1 MLSSVTTNLLSNHLP
16 TILKWLSHVSVWTFG
31 TYAMAIAEY
40 SNIEVECNADEI
52 RLNMCPARHGKEVLE
67 FARLDKYSLGE
78 CLAYVCLLM
87 VLYRMGQANST
98 PASPN
103 SGSQYSQPSSSSSS
117 PSSTSTPP
125 PPSSSSMPP
134 LGGDVTPI
142 GGNPVGGSSHLPH
155 LPSVEDLRNMTH
167 RILASSSDKLRQLR
181 ENMPKAEV
189 PKLDSSSNVPSN
201 GALADK
207 SSSAPSAASLSS
219 LSEAPPPPSLFGGK
233 ALDQRSQELLEDQA
247 ARMTTSNQAVF
258 VFKPPSPP
266 TTIQPTTTTGNSS
279 SSSSS
284 GVSNMDNSSN
294 ILSKKDQSLKEVIK
308 IHYQLSASWIKRNA
322 STIAIVGFVAV
333 VGIVALRAARANHQ
347 KRRQERVVRG
357 LGGAKREIV
366 VITSVATLEGV
377 TLALALE
384 QQGFIVFVGVP
395 DRVKADEV
403 NAWGRHDIHPLV
415 LDPSKPHVVDEF
427 VNAITHFLDLRNGE
441 LLGLGLPMA
450 APAASGAGTGF
461 SGTFAP
467 SPLAAS
473 TSHWNNDHTR
483 DHSGSF
489 LVQEELSMS
498 TANIHFLQPTPP
510 PAAPSS
516 STSPLTDHQN
526 SNNRIGLY
534 PSLAHH
540 TDVVVQRERRATTAD
555 QGAPVF
561 RLAAIVVQPPE
572 TVVVGAIE
580 HVDLELWRRAFDVN
594 VMGSI
599 VVLQKFMPLLRRTLA
614 LPSPRR
620 SPRVLLLS
628 SSVTGNLGLPHQSV
642 LSASHHAIESLA
654 DSLRREVQHQGIDV
668 VCLKPG
674 VIESSERKELKYKQ
688 QQNKMAAG
696 KVGLFSSFDWSNKA
710 FTRASTTVALQHAV
724 YDAVTMKRPP
734 AQQAMG
740 SGSAAYA
747 FVAWAVPR
755 AWVDWAI
762 RRNPPQI
769 VHRTVKVTNTP
780 PNNNS
785 QFSATQHEE

>member
-1 MLSSVTTNLLSNHLP
+1 MPS
-16 TILKWLSHVSVWTFG
+16 
-31 TYAMAIAEY
+31 
-40 SNIEVECNADEI
+40 
-52 RLNMCPARHGKEVLE
+52 
-67 FARLDKYSLGE
+67 
-78 CLAYVCLLM
+78 
-87 VLYRMGQANST
+87 MGQANST
-98 PASPN
+98 PASPD

-125 PPSSSSMPP
+125 PPLSSSVPP
-134 LGGDVTPI
+134 LGGDMTPI

-167 RILASSSDKLRQLR
+167 RILASSGDKLRQLR

-189 PKLDSSSNVPSN
+189 PKLDSSSNVPSD

-219 LSEAPPPPSLFGGK
+219 LSEAPPPPSLLSSSSSSSLPPPPPPLDTPSMTLKETLSSSGGK

-279 SSSSS
+279 SSS

-294 ILSKKDQSLKEVIK
+294 ILSKKEQSLKEVIK

-333 VGIVALRAARANHQ
+333 
-347 KRRQERVVRG
+347 
-357 LGGAKREIV
+357 V

-450 APAASGAGTGF
+450 APAASGTGTGF
-461 SGTFAP
+461 SGTLAP

-473 TSHWNNDHTR
+473 TTHWNNDHTR

-498 TANIHFLQPTPP
+498 TANIHFLQPPPPP

-526 SNNRIGLY
+526 NSSRIGLY